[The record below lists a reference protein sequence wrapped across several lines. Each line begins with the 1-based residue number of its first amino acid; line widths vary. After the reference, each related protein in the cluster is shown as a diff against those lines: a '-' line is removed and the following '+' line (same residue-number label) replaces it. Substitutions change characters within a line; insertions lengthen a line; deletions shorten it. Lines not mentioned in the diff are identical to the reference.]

1 MIMATFADRK
11 SDFTATAGRMML
23 ALASVAIWTNTA
35 GQGPAAAAQAPSPDR
50 LERITEFFD
59 NEIATGKL
67 AGAVVLIQQH
77 GKPVYLRCFGVRDVT
92 TKSPMTPDTIFALHS
107 MTKPV
112 TSLAAMMLID
122 AGKLKLSDP
131 VSRFIPGFAD
141 TRVGVSAIA
150 PDGTPVLQLVPVDRP
165 VTIEDLLRHTSGI
178 TYDYIG
184 GKLIDKA

>member
-67 AGAVVLIQQH
+67 PGAVVLIQQH
-77 GKPVYLRCFGVRDVT
+77 GKPVYLKCFGVRDVA
-92 TKSPMTPDTIFALHS
+92 TKLPMTPDTLFAIHS
-107 MTKPV
+107 MTKPI

-122 AGKLKLSDP
+122 AGKLALSDP
-131 VSRFIPGFAD
+131 ASKFIPGFAHVK
-141 TRVGVSAIA
+141 VGVSPGS
-150 PDGTPVLQLVPVDRP
+150 PDGKQVLKLVPLDRP
-165 VTIEDLLRHTSGI
+165 ITVMDLLRHTSGI
-178 TYDYIG
+178 TYDYI
-184 GKLIDKA
+184 